1 MMHVLLLSK
10 QIKDGEP
17 VSEYVKSLA
26 SYLNDEGLKVSIVS
40 FDDGAY
46 YSLSSDINVY
56 RFPLQ
61 FEGSNIFN
69 WSMMMNNELKG
80 QVMDNIETD
89 SIDVIH
95 ANDWTTVPA
104 AVSLSKVLERPM
116 FFTVHSTEQ
125 QRGFGAEHSEMISE
139 LEWQGVYE
147 ADKVLANN
155 EDTKNSLIFDLDAPE
170 DKMDVISPL
179 REAWQSRV
187 LKTYREHVKLKEE
200 V

>member
-1 MMHVLLLSK
+1 MKHVLLLSK
-10 QIKDGEP
+10 QIKDGEL

-56 RFPLQ
+56 RFPLH
-61 FEGSNIFN
+61 FDGSNIFN

-80 QVMDNIETD
+80 QVMDNIDVE

-104 AVSLSKVLERPM
+104 AVSLSKYLERPM

-155 EDTKNSLIFDLDAPE
+155 EDTKNSLLFDLDAPE
-170 DKMDVISPL
+170 DKMSVISPL
-179 REAWQSRV
+179 TEAWEPRI
-187 LKTYREHVKLKEE
+187 LKTYREHFKLKEE

>member
-1 MMHVLLLSK
+1 MKHVLLLSK

-56 RFPLQ
+56 RFPLH
-61 FEGSNIFN
+61 FDGSNIFN

-80 QVMDNIETD
+80 QVMDNIDAE

-104 AVSLSKVLERPM
+104 AVSLSKYLERPM

-125 QRGFGAEHSEMISE
+125 QRGFGTEHSEMISE
-139 LEWQGVYE
+139 LEWQGIYE
-147 ADKVLANN
+147 ADRVFANN
-155 EDTKNSLIFDLDAPE
+155 EDTKNSLLFDLDAPE
-170 DKMDVISPL
+170 DKMSVISPL
-179 REAWQSRV
+179 TEAWESRI

>member
-1 MMHVLLLSK
+1 MKHVLLLSK

-40 FDDGAY
+40 FDDGSY
-46 YSLSSDINVY
+46 YSLDPEINVY
-56 RFPLQ
+56 RFPLN
-61 FEGSNIFN
+61 FDGSNIFN

-80 QVMDNIETD
+80 QVMENIDSD

-104 AVSLSKVLERPM
+104 AVSLSKYLERPM

-125 QRGFGAEHSEMISE
+125 QRGFGTEQSEVISE

-147 ADKVLANN
+147 AEKVFANN
-155 EDTKNSLIFDLDAPE
+155 EDTKNSLLFDLDAPGE
-170 DKMDVISPL
+170 KMKVIRPL
-179 REAWQSRV
+179 TEAWESRI